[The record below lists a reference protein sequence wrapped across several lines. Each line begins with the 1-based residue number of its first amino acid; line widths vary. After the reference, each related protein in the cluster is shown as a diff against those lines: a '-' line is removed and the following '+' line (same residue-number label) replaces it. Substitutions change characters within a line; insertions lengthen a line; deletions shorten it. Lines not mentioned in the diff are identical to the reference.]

1 MKRTSSVA
9 KKRKDCHD
17 TIVSNGKIS
26 VVTSFPVRNKVSAI
40 CQIDI
45 SPAGKFYLART
56 EDMIHPGINNDG
68 QHLPWRRQISLYPLI
83 GLFQCRN
90 LHTSNTVTKQA
101 DGVIFSYLNS
111 TPNPEAFKPR
121 DYLFAYEKGL
131 LHVTLRATAPFLNR
145 HISIA
150 ASYFSILSLNASC

>member
-1 MKRTSSVA
+1 MFGTEPG
-9 KKRKDCHD
+9 DGCM
-17 TIVSNGKIS
+17 
-26 VVTSFPVRNKVSAI
+26 VRHRLALQQVHE
-40 CQIDI
+40 IDVP
-45 SPAGKFYLART
+45 PAGKFYPAGT
-56 EDMIHPGINNDG
+56 ENMIHPGIDNDG
-68 QHLPWRRQISLYPLI
+68 QHLPWRRQISIYPLI